1 MKLGVGSYTFMWAIG
16 LPGAPPPQP
25 LSALGLLEKAHG
37 LGVRVVQYGPNLALP
52 ALPVAEVEELLSAA
66 RQYGI
71 ELEVGIRGLDETHLR
86 RSLEFTQRCGA
97 TLLRTVPELAD
108 GRPPSLDELMVEL
121 SAVGE
126 SFRDAGVRLALE
138 NSLVPSSVLASA
150 LTTLANPFLGI
161 TLDTVNS
168 LAIPEGTCE
177 VAEALA
183 PFTHC
188 LHVKDFTVRRE
199 WHMMGFRIEGT
210 PAGKGQLDVPWL
222 LDTLRRSGAR
232 CHAIV
237 ELWPPE
243 QPTLSQTIAL
253 EDLWARESI
262 TFLRTLITE

>member
-1 MKLGVGSYTFMWAIG
+1 MKLGVGSYTYMWAIG
-16 LPGAPPPQP
+16 LPGALPPQP
-25 LSALGLLEKAHG
+25 LSALGLLEKARG

-52 ALPVAEVEELLSAA
+52 ALPAAELDEVLSAA
-66 RQYGI
+66 RQFGI
-71 ELEVGIRGLDETHLR
+71 ELEIGIRGLDETHLR
-86 RSLEFTQRCGA
+86 RSLEFTQRCGV
-97 TLLRTVPELAD
+97 TLLRTVPELTSGVA
-108 GRPPSLDELMVEL
+108 PSLEELTARL
-121 SAVGE
+121 TAVSE
-126 SFRDAGVRLALE
+126 PFRSAGVRLAME

-150 LTTLANPFLGI
+150 LTSLANPFLGI

-168 LAIPEGTCE
+168 LAISEGTRE
-177 VAEALA
+177 VAETLA

-210 PAGKGQLDVPWL
+210 PAGRGQLEVLWL
-222 LDTLRRSGAR
+222 LNTLRSAGAR

-243 QPTLSQTIAL
+243 QPTLGQTIAL